1 MDIKQLFTGVGIVI
15 DNEVFNKTSSDRILT
30 IVKYLEEDCNIP
42 LVKYDELPNYEVLY
56 HCNSINFILLD
67 WSLINLP
74 IGIQGDA
81 VKESHNEIIEFL
93 KKAQDICFAPI
104 FLFSNENI
112 DDIKQEVRR
121 NGINKLPILFE
132 SKSTIC
138 DEDGTCRLWEILTN
152 WIDRTSGIYVL
163 KEWNRSFDKA
173 RMEFLVSLNKKNAHW
188 PKSIC
193 KASEEDT
200 VNVSEELSNL
210 ISNNLLARMQPVK
223 FEEEQ
228 IFKDEKTVQQDDV
241 LSIIE
246 MQRFTSLID
255 FESYITTGDFF
266 EKDGHFYINI
276 RPACD
281 CVPRENHDQQ
291 IYLLECDSHGK
302 KVDFDKDYGNYRERE
317 NEAIIGPIYGNRFFS
332 VKFKKFSIQNTGD
345 FISYRKGRIIHPF
358 ITRIIQKYGLYIQRQ
373 ALPRMPYHA
382 VYTPEE
388 IKQLES
394 ERECEEG

>member
-1 MDIKQLFTGVGIVI
+1 MDIRQLFTGIGVVI
-15 DNEVFNKTSSDRILT
+15 DNEVFNKTSSDRILK
-30 IVKYLEEDCNIP
+30 IVRFLEEECNIP
-42 LVKYDELPNYEVLY
+42 LVKYDELPSPEILS
-56 HCNSINFILLD
+56 HCHSINFVLLD
-67 WSLINLP
+67 WSLVNP
-74 IGIQGDA
+74 FPGMQGDI
-81 VKESHNEIIEFL
+81 VEESHKEIIKFL
-93 KKAQDICFAPI
+93 KDAQDKCFAPV

-112 DDIKQEVRR
+112 DDIKGEVCR

-138 DEDGTCRLWEILTN
+138 DEDGNCRLWEILTN
-152 WIDRTSGIYVL
+152 WIDGTSGIYVL

-173 RMEFLVSLNKKNAHW
+173 RMEFLVSLNKNNAHW

-193 KASEEDT
+193 KASEDDN

-228 IFKDEKTVQQDDV
+228 IFKDKKTVQQKDI

-246 MQRFTSLID
+246 MQRFSSIID
-255 FESYITTGDFF
+255 LESYITTGDFF
-266 EKDGHFYINI
+266 EKEGRFYINI

-281 CVPRENHDQQ
+281 CVPRNDHDKL

-302 KVDFDKDYGNYRERE
+302 KERFDKDYGNYRERE
-317 NEAIIGPIYGNRFFS
+317 NEAIIGPIYGSRFFS
-332 VKFKKFSIQNTGD
+332 INFKKFSIQKTDD

-382 VYTPEE
+382 VYTLEE
-388 IKQLES
+388 ITQI
-394 ERECEEG
+394 ERERKSEEG

>member
-1 MDIKQLFTGVGIVI
+1 MDIRQLFTGIGVVI
-15 DNEVFNKTSSDRILT
+15 DNEVFNETSSDRILK
-30 IVKYLEEDCNIP
+30 IVRYLEDECNIP
-42 LVKYDELPNYEVLY
+42 LVKYDELPTTDILS
-56 HCNSINFILLD
+56 HCHSINFILLD
-67 WSLINLP
+67 WSLVNPFPGMQSDI
-74 IGIQGDA
+74 
-81 VKESHNEIIEFL
+81 VEESHKEIIKFL
-93 KKAQDICFAPI
+93 KDAQDKCFAPV
-104 FLFSNENI
+104 FLFSNEDVNNI
-112 DDIKQEVRR
+112 KGEVCR
-121 NGINKLPILFE
+121 NGINKLPILYE
-132 SKSTIC
+132 SKSTIF
-138 DEDGTCRLWEILTN
+138 DEDGNCRLWEILTN

-193 KASEEDT
+193 KASEDDN

-210 ISNNLLARMQPVK
+210 ISNNLLARMQPIK

-281 CVPRENHDQQ
+281 CVPRENHDQL

-302 KVDFDKDYGNYRERE
+302 TKNFDKNYGNYRERE
-317 NEAIIGPIYGNRFFS
+317 NEAIIGPIYGKRFFS
-332 VKFKKFSIQNTGD
+332 VKFKKFSIHNTVD

-373 ALPRMPYHA
+373 ALPRMTYHA
-382 VYTPEE
+382 VCTPEE
-388 IKQLES
+388 IKQIES